1 MDGVRALRQLAG
13 GCAMPRAA
21 MQWALDNWSE
31 ASPVL
36 LARLADFET
45 QGGRRLFDAGRLE
58 TLYIVHLCGERGETR
73 AYAPLCRMIAN
84 DRSIGE
90 WLGDAV
96 TETLPGILIR
106 IFDGDLEPL
115 KMAIEAPAG
124 YEFARASA
132 LAALGYLVR
141 ARGVA
146 GDDDMRDYL
155 RRIRK
160 GMQPRRSSIVWLAWA
175 ATAANLGYLDLRGD
189 VERLI
194 AKEFLPG
201 REFNRDAFDRQ
212 AALARGD
219 SGGLAG
225 FESDFVSPMR
235 DAIGA
240 LEYLSAL
247 DDGSVRVW
255 DVFPIISL
263 SNFAAPAQAA
273 PASRGA

>member
-36 LARLADFET
+36 LARLSDFET

-58 TLYIVHLCGERGETR
+58 ALYIAHLCGERGETR

-84 DRSIGE
+84 DRNIGE

-115 KMAIEAPAG
+115 KMAVEAPAG

-212 AALARGD
+212 AALARGN

-225 FESDFVSPMR
+225 FESDLVSPMR

>member
-1 MDGVRALRQLAG
+1 MDGVRALRQLAA

-31 ASPVL
+31 ASPRL
-36 LARLADFET
+36 LARLSDFEA
-45 QGGRRLFDAGRLE
+45 QGGRRLFDSGGLE
-58 TLYIVHLCGERGETR
+58 ASYIVHLCGERGETR

-84 DRSIGE
+84 DRNIGE

-106 IFDGDLEPL
+106 IFDGDVEPL
-115 KMAIEAPAG
+115 KTAIEAPAG

-160 GMQPRRSSIVWLAWA
+160 GTQPRRSSIVWLAWA
-175 ATAANLGYLDLRGD
+175 ATAANLGYLDLRRD

-194 AKEFLPG
+194 AKQFLPG
-201 REFNRDAFDRQ
+201 SEFDRDAFDRQ
-212 AALARGD
+212 AALARSD
-219 SGGLAG
+219 PAGLAG
-225 FESDFVSPMR
+225 FENDVVSPMQG
-235 DAIGA
+235 AIAA

-255 DVFPIISL
+255 DVLPII
-263 SNFAAPAQAA
+263 NFAAPAHAA
-273 PASRGA
+273 PAARGA